1 MPARLR
7 TLSTTAFLIAGLT
20 MLTAAAK
27 AADLAA
33 EPHARVLPRAASA
46 AHWRGHDRRWH
57 HCCWAHSGLVAGVR
71 GASPLTV
78 PFVGYNWYPGPVYYY
93 GPPPGWDCCE
103 REHAAI
109 SLRY

>member
-33 EPHARVLPRAASA
+33 EPRARTASA
-46 AHWRGHDRRWH
+46 VHWRGHDWRGYR
-57 HCCWAHSGLVAGVR
+57 CCLAHSALVAGVR

-78 PFVGYNWYPGPVYYY
+78 PFVGHNWYPGPVHYY
-93 GPPPGWDCCE
+93 GPPPGWDCCG
-103 REHAAI
+103 REDAAI
-109 SLRY
+109 SVRY